1 MERLDRHRLS
11 SVMIGAWTIERWLS
25 GARRQVRYAHDCRA
39 RRQLRCSGHPSAT
52 LTQIF
57 DIVPDELGSV
67 NYDQFFDYDGSGAAG
82 ISIYQSPDANALSTT
97 AAVVAKMKAPSALI
111 PRGFV

>member
-1 MERLDRHRLS
+1 M
-11 SVMIGAWTIERWLS
+11 
-25 GARRQVRYAHDCRA
+25 
-39 RRQLRCSGHPSAT
+39 
-52 LTQIF
+52 
-57 DIVPDELGSV
+57 PDELGSV